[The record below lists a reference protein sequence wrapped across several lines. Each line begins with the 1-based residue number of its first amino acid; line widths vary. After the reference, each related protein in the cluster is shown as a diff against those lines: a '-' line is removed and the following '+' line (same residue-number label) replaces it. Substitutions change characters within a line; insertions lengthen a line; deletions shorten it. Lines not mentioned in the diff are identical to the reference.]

1 MNSNAIPAASNY
13 AIKKMPSGSLIII
26 VLLMFLMLTG
36 CGFKL
41 RGQISSLP
49 FQTLY
54 VAAPPGHTI
63 GSDLRRAVGASTT
76 TKVVDKMEE
85 AEAILQVINASNE
98 RRILSLSGGGR
109 VREFEL
115 VFKITTRLV
124 DNKGIEIAPA
134 SEIILT
140 RILPFLD
147 AQILA
152 KEAEEQMLYRDMQA
166 DAVQQIIWRLSAIR
180 KPEVQTD
187 SVSVN

>member
-1 MNSNAIPAASNY
+1 MHSKNSAYSSVPFKILCLS
-13 AIKKMPSGSLIII
+13 ILF
-26 VLLMFLMLTG
+26 VVFMLTS

-49 FQTLY
+49 FKTLY

-63 GSDLRRAVGASTT
+63 GSDLRRAVDETTT
-76 TKVVDKMEE
+76 TKIVDKIED
-85 AEAILQVINASNE
+85 AEAVLQVLNASNE

-115 VFKITTRLV
+115 IFKMTTRLV
-124 DNKGIEIAPA
+124 DNKGIEISPKN
-134 SEIILT
+134 EITLM

-152 KEAEEQMLYRDMQA
+152 KEAEEQMLYQDMQA
-166 DAVQQIIWRLSAIR
+166 DAVQQIIWRLSTIR
-180 KPEVQTD
+180 KSQVKPDTE
-187 SVSVN
+187 SVN